1 MLDLPGH
8 PVLDKAT
15 LIGGCVRLPLRFDAD
30 RLRAEVVGLSAE
42 LWGTTGGRVGVHSA
56 AEALFLRGYAP
67 AQGDKPIENRPPLD
81 LLPYASEI
89 IEELIPAAPMRC
101 LLAKL
106 PGGAAIAPHIDR
118 APYFA
123 KTMRLHFPVI
133 THDRAWMFCA
143 GESYVMKP
151 GEIWALNN
159 NALHA
164 VWNEDAFAARTHMIC
179 DFLLSSQLRSL
190 IEAGDRHLG
199 QHNPAVE
206 QHLAAAP
213 ARLGADR

>member
-1 MLDLPGH
+1 MLDLPGNAI
-8 PVLDKAT
+8 LDKAA
-15 LIGGCVRLPLRFDAD
+15 LIGGCVRLPLRFDAN
-30 RLRAEVVGLSAE
+30 RLRDEIDGLPTD

-81 LLPYASEI
+81 LLPYAKEI
-89 IEELIPAAPMRC
+89 IEQLIPASPMRC

-143 GESYVMKP
+143 GKSYVMKP

-164 VWNEDAFAARTHMIC
+164 VWNEDAFTARTHMIC
-179 DFLLSSQLRSL
+179 DFLLSSQLRAL
-190 IEAGDRHLG
+190 IETSDRHLG
-199 QHNPAVE
+199 QYNRAVE
-206 QHLAAAP
+206 QYLATVP
-213 ARLGADR
+213 ARHGAG

>member
-8 PVLDKAT
+8 PVLDKAA
-15 LIGGCVRLPLRFDAD
+15 LIGGCVHLPLRFDAD
-30 RLRAEVVGLSAE
+30 RLRAQIDSLPDD

-81 LLPYASEI
+81 LLPYARQI
-89 IEELIPAAPMRC
+89 IEQLIPAPPMRC

-143 GESYVMKP
+143 GKSYVMKP
-151 GEIWALNN
+151 GEIWVLNN
-159 NALHA
+159 SALHA
-164 VWNEDAFAARTHMIC
+164 VWNEDAAAARTHMIC
-179 DFLLSSQLRSL
+179 DFLPSPQLRAL
-190 IEAGDRHLG
+190 IEAGERHLG
-199 QHNPAVE
+199 QHNRAVE
-206 QHLAAAP
+206 EYLETVP
-213 ARLGADR
+213 TRFGAG